1 MIRPDNGY
9 WYRRQFRIN
18 NKGVSM
24 SKRHFLNFALAAAA
38 ALTIAGA
45 AQASTVTITNG
56 SITARINDAGTFAL
70 YYSDPAGSPAGSPGL
85 SFLGV
90 EYVNHGTPISWYTLR
105 SSAGIND
112 ASLGANPFG
121 ATTYAAG
128 TQATTTLGFGG
139 LTFMQ
144 TAVLTAA
151 NVLSVTVN
159 IANYTGQAMNSV
171 LWGVGFDPDQGMS
184 LGGSYST
191 DNTVL
196 GQGANAAVRASYN
209 GHSVTLRNTTGA
221 AANAITAYIDPWSC
235 CSVVDPAAAISAAQA
250 VGTNILGDNSVSLAY
265 DLGTLAH
272 GQSVTIGYEYVFA
285 VPEPGTY
292 GMLLAGL
299 ALVGV
304 MVRRRA
310 TV

>member
-1 MIRPDNGY
+1 
-9 WYRRQFRIN
+9 
-18 NKGVSM
+18 M
-24 SKRHFLNFALAAAA
+24 SKKHFLNFALAAAA
-38 ALTIAGA
+38 ALTIGA
-45 AQASTVTITNG
+45 AQASTVTISNG
-56 SITARINDAGTFAL
+56 SITARINDAGTFAEH
-70 YYSDPAGSPAGSPGL
+70 YSDGAGSPAGSPGL
-85 SFLGV
+85 SHLGV
-90 EYVNHGTPISWYTLR
+90 EYVNHGTPLSWYTLR

-121 ATTYAAG
+121 ATTHAVG

-159 IANYTGQAMNSV
+159 IANYTGGALSNV
-171 LWGVGFDPDQGMS
+171 LWGVGFDPDQGIA
-184 LGGSYST
+184 LGGSFAT
-191 DNTVL
+191 DNTIL
-196 GQGANAAVRASYN
+196 GQGANAAVMASYN

-221 AANAITAYIDPWSC
+221 AANAITAYIDPWNC
-235 CSVVDPAAAISAAQA
+235 CVVVDPAAAISAAQA
-250 VGTNILGDNSVSLAY
+250 VGTNIIGDYSISLAY

-272 GQSVTIGYEYVFA
+272 GQSVTVGYEYVFA

-299 ALVGV
+299 ALIGV
-304 MVRRRA
+304 MVRRRTA
-310 TV
+310 A